1 MKSTIE
7 IKKGTLIKCKGF
19 DISIGTH
26 DTSDIAIISHS
37 SGDFAKFAD
46 IRKGGRL
53 AKIKRKFKLWL
64 CSQDDFC
71 FSFMPNDITLQLI
84 QMLK

>member
-7 IKKGTLIKCKGF
+7 IKPVTLIKAKGF
-19 DISIGTH
+19 DISIGKELH
-26 DTSDIAIISHS
+26 QVAIISHS

-64 CSQDDFC
+64 SSSEIFC
-71 FSFMPNDITLQLI
+71 FEFMTTDRTLELI